1 MRLVNSRQVI
11 VAGGLFVK
19 KLFGFLVGAVL
30 LATVGCTRSTE
41 SEKATG
47 DIKVQIPVREND
59 QPTLKIVTLRKMEDL
74 RRVSGG
80 IATFYYA
87 PKIDGSL
94 VIGEVPH
101 ARFIKTFDEVFIP
114 VDSQSADMAA
124 VYYHL
129 QNLTDLDASLG
140 LARFNEGPRKV
151 ALSTRILKSD
161 DWVRNNSFYDQNSDA
176 IIFVDFQS
184 QALPLTLNS
193 GVVAHEHFHS
203 LFSKLVNLPLI
214 KAGKVA
220 DSLKVS
226 SANDELRRDFEDF
239 VLFKSLNEGLAD
251 YWGWVYSR
259 DEKFVSASIPT
270 EQSRSLEKPSQE
282 SVEASFRSPEDRQA
296 ELDSFFEP
304 YLQSENKEKALETI
318 QDIGGRYAYAMGNVY
333 ARFFRALNK
342 TADGKD
348 LDANAQMAL
357 TQQIIGL
364 LEDLRESFLKNKN
377 HSAIQPENVLELF
390 RVKNPE
396 LIRVHCKEFERLI
409 NHKST
414 CTGRPK

>member
-19 KLFGFLVGAVL
+19 KLFGFLIGVML
-30 LATVGCTRSTE
+30 LATLGCTRPTE
-41 SEKATG
+41 SEQATG

-59 QPTLKIVTLRKMEDL
+59 QPSLKVVTLRKMEDL
-74 RRVSGG
+74 KRVSGG

-87 PKIDGSL
+87 PKIDGST
-94 VIGEVPH
+94 VIGELPH
-101 ARFIKTFDEVFIP
+101 ARFIKTFDDVFVP

-124 VYYHL
+124 IYYHL
-129 QNLTDLDASLG
+129 QNLTALDASLG

-161 DWVRNNSFYDQNSDA
+161 EWVRNNSFYDQNSDA

-184 QALPLTLNS
+184 QALPLTLNP

-203 LFSKLVNLPLI
+203 LFSKLVVLPLI
-214 KAGKVA
+214 KSGEISE
-220 DSLKVS
+220 SLKAF
-226 SANDELRRDFEDF
+226 SATNKLRRDYEDF

-259 DEKFVSASIPT
+259 DEKFVSASIPA

-282 SVEASFRSPEDRQA
+282 SGEASFRTPEDLQA
-296 ELDSFFEP
+296 DLDSFFEP
-304 YLQSENKEKALETI
+304 YLSSENKEKALETI

-333 ARFFRALNK
+333 ARFFRGLNK
-342 TADGKD
+342 TPDGKD
-348 LDANAQMAL
+348 LDANAQAAL
-357 TQQIIGL
+357 NQQIIGM
-364 LEDLRESFLKNKN
+364 LEDLREIFLKNKN
-377 HSAIQPENVLELF
+377 HNAIRPENVMELF
-390 RVKNPE
+390 RAKNPE

-414 CTGRPK
+414 CAGRPQ

>member
-1 MRLVNSRQVI
+1 M
-11 VAGGLFVK
+11 K
-19 KLFGFLVGAVL
+19 KLFGFLIGAAL
-30 LATVGCTRSTE
+30 LAPLGCTHATE
-41 SEKATG
+41 SEQATG

-59 QPTLKIVTLRKMEDL
+59 QPALKVVTLRKMEDL
-74 RRVSGG
+74 KRVSGG

-87 PKIDGSL
+87 PKIDGTT

-101 ARFIKTFDEVFIP
+101 ARFIKTYDDVFIP

-124 VYYHL
+124 IYYHL
-129 QNLTDLDASLG
+129 QNLTALDASLG
-140 LARFNEGPRKV
+140 LGRFNEGPRKV

-184 QALPLTLNS
+184 QALPLTLNP

-203 LFSKLVNLPLI
+203 LFSKLVVLPLI
-214 KAGKVA
+214 KAGKVSE
-220 DSLKVS
+220 SLKVS
-226 SANDELRRDFEDF
+226 STDDELRRDYEDF

-259 DEKFVSASIPT
+259 DEKFVSASIPA
-270 EQSRSLEKPSQE
+270 EQNRSLEKPSQE
-282 SVEASFRSPEDRQA
+282 SVEAAFRSPQDRQA

-304 YLQSENKEKALETI
+304 YLHSDNKEKALDTI

-333 ARFFRALNK
+333 ARFFRGLNK

-348 LDANAQMAL
+348 LDANAQTAL
-357 TQQIIGL
+357 VQQMIGL
-364 LEDLRESFLKNKN
+364 LQDLRENILKNKN
-377 HSAIQPENVLELF
+377 HTALQPENVMELF
-390 RVKNPE
+390 RSKNPE
-396 LIRVHCKEFERLI
+396 LIRVHCKEYERLI

-414 CTGRPK
+414 CTGESK